1 MRLLLF
7 DIDGTLIRSSS
18 AGRSVMAYALE
29 KVYGETG
36 PIDTYRMGGKTDRR
50 IIADLLTAVNISP
63 ATIEAGLPE
72 AYRLMTEK
80 GAEIFPEREM
90 SVCPGVLEL
99 LIALESR
106 PDAIVGL
113 LTGNIESVAPLKLAA
128 AGIEPKQFR
137 LGAYGSDHADRNKLP
152 QLAMKRASELTGC
165 TFIGANTTIIG
176 DTPAD
181 ILCARAG
188 NATAVAVA
196 SGWHAAH
203 TLSDHHPDYLFESFT
218 DTSSVLEA
226 LFNLRG

>member
-7 DIDGTLIRSSS
+7 DIDGTLIRSNS

-29 KVYGETG
+29 TVYGTAG
-36 PIDTYRMGGKTDRR
+36 PIEDYRMGGKTDRR
-50 IIADLLTAVNISP
+50 IIADLLTAVNIP
-63 ATIEAGLPE
+63 KAKIEAGLPE
-72 AYRLMTEK
+72 VYRLMTEK
-80 GAEIFPEREM
+80 GAEIFPERDM
-90 SVCPGVLEL
+90 RVCPGIETL
-99 LIALESR
+99 LATLQTR
-106 PDAIVGL
+106 PDAVVGL
-113 LTGNIESVAPLKLAA
+113 LTGNIEGVAPLKLAA
-128 AGIEPKQFR
+128 AGIEPSQFR

-152 QLAMKRASELTGC
+152 QVAMQRANELTGC

-203 TLSDHHPDYLFESFT
+203 TLNDHHPDFLFESFT
-218 DTSSVLEA
+218 DTSTVLEA
-226 LFNLRG
+226 LFTSRG

>member
-7 DIDGTLIRSSS
+7 DIDGTLIRSNS

-29 KVYGETG
+29 KVYGTTG

-50 IIADLLTAVNISP
+50 IVADLLTAVNIPP

-72 AYRLMTEK
+72 LYRLMTEK
-80 GAEIFPEREM
+80 GAELFPQREM
-90 SVCPGVLEL
+90 TVCPGVPEL
-99 LIALESR
+99 LAALQNR
-106 PDAIVGL
+106 PDAVVGL
-113 LTGNIESVAPLKLAA
+113 LTGNIETTAPLKLAA
-128 AGIEPKQFR
+128 AGIEPAQFR

-152 QLAMKRASELTGC
+152 QIAMQRASQVAGC

-188 NATAVAVA
+188 SATAVAVA

-203 TLSDHHPDYLFESFT
+203 TLCDHHPDYLFDSLT
-218 DTSSVLEA
+218 DTSAVLEA
-226 LFNLRG
+226 LFTTR